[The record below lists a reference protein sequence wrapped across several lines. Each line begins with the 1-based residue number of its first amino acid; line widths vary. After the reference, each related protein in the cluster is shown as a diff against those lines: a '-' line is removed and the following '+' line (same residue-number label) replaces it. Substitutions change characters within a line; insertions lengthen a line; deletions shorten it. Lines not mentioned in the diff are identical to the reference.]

1 MKDSIKIARFYHGP
15 PDSGHGGYTSGLIA
29 QLIGGDTVEVTLRS
43 PPPLDRSL
51 NVERDPKG
59 LRVMDRETVIAE
71 AESSETD
78 VTKDVPPVVTYHDA
92 VLAQIDYLG
101 FKSHPFPTCLVCGP
115 GREPHE
121 GLRIFAGR
129 VRGTEVVASAWVPEA
144 HVAHSSGRV
153 RPEFVWAALD
163 CPGGWALPGGTPM
176 GNAVLGRITAR
187 VLKPVSAGKRYAV
200 VGWPLG
206 AQGRKLQSGSA
217 VFDDKGELHAA
228 ARATW
233 IVPAS

>member
-15 PDSGHGGYTSGLIA
+15 PESGHGGYTSGLIA

-51 NVERDPKG
+51 DVERDPKG
-59 LRVMDRETVIAE
+59 VRVMDRETVVAE
-71 AESSETD
+71 GEPSNTD
-78 VTKDVPPVVTYHDA
+78 VTRDVPPPVTYHDA
-92 VLAQIDYLG
+92 VLAQIDYAG

-121 GLRIFAGR
+121 GLRIFPGS
-129 VRGTEVVASAWVPEA
+129 VRGREIVASAWVPEV
-144 HVAHSSGRV
+144 HLAHSSGKL
-153 RPEFVWAALD
+153 RPEFIWAALD
-163 CPGGWALPGGTPM
+163 CPGGWALPGDTS
-176 GNAVLGRITAR
+176 NAFLGRITAR
-187 VLKPVSAGKRYAV
+187 VLKPVTAGKRYAV
-200 VGWPLG
+200 VGWAMG

-217 VFDDKGELHAA
+217 VFDDAGGLCAA

-233 IVPAS
+233 IRPAR